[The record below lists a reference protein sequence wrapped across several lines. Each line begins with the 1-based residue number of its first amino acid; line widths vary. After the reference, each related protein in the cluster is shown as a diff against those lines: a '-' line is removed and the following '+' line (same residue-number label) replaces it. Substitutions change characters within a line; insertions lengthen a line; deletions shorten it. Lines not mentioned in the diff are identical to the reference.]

1 MKQTRIHYNPGKS
14 LAWFKKMRYAA
25 GGRRQNVDVLLLKR
39 EERKRR
45 QGRRER
51 GRSQQVEK
59 AWGELRETALEQIA
73 TPTAKGALPVRGLY
87 KELRGASTLG
97 PTSCSPGTIRR
108 WGCEKKRKGFC
119 RNGRGRRL

>member
-45 QGRRER
+45 QGRSER

-59 AWGELRETALEQIA
+59 AWGELRETALEQVPVDPPLRHLQQRACCLCMVCIRSSEE
-73 TPTAKGALPVRGLY
+73 LPLWGQHHAVQ
-87 KELRGASTLG
+87 G
-97 PTSCSPGTIRR
+97 P
-108 WGCEKKRKGFC
+108 
-119 RNGRGRRL
+119 